1 MGSIPQTCKT
11 GHQTPDTGHIML
23 ALLLVCVSPLLVTA
37 EGEQPAEISDEELKS
52 INKANDLSLNEA
64 FRCGLFFP
72 PEVEGELPIAPLY
85 IFNASF
91 PATEC
96 PTENTDRFNSFCHS
110 IWTKILK
117 YIVYTGPSIKKG
129 KNKIEG
135 HTMGDD
141 ICGLSKKKSRHHLLV
156 EEAKNFPRVCRSGCT
171 PTRVVLTSGR
181 IPRTDTQRGSAAPRE
196 GTRSVLPSAV

>member
-1 MGSIPQTCKT
+1 MGSIPQTCKP
-11 GHQTPDTGHIML
+11 GHKRPGHWTHKML

-37 EGEQPAEISDEELKS
+37 EVEQPAEISDEELKS
-52 INKANDLSLNEA
+52 IFK
-64 FRCGLFFP
+64 
-72 PEVEGELPIAPLY
+72 
-85 IFNASF
+85 ASF

-141 ICGLSKKKSRHHLLV
+141 ICGLVKEKVKAPFVGRRSKKFPKGLQIGMYSNACGTDKWEDTKDRHP
-156 EEAKNFPRVCRSGCT
+156 ERICCAK
-171 PTRVVLTSGR
+171 GR
-181 IPRTDTQRGSAAPRE
+181 HAECPP
-196 GTRSVLPSAV
+196 

>member
-1 MGSIPQTCKT
+1 MGTSIPQTCKP
-11 GHQTPDTGHIML
+11 GHKRPGHWTHKML

-37 EGEQPAEISDEELKS
+37 EVEQPAEISDEELKS

-141 ICGLSKKKSRHHLLV
+141 ICGLVKEKVKAPFVGRRSKKFPKGLQIGMYSNACGTDKWEDTKDRHP
-156 EEAKNFPRVCRSGCT
+156 ERICCAK
-171 PTRVVLTSGR
+171 GR
-181 IPRTDTQRGSAAPRE
+181 HAECPP
-196 GTRSVLPSAV
+196 